1 MEIIVDTIYI
11 YIYMETEELENE
23 MVRVEANVSMNSL
36 FMQIFLHRRSHMR
49 QNERYDMIKICR
61 FVGGKR
67 GESCLIDK
75 RGKYGF
81 NTVKKKKKKINNWLV
96 RIRGDGKF
104 RKN

>member
-1 MEIIVDTIYI
+1 
-11 YIYMETEELENE
+11 
-23 MVRVEANVSMNSL
+23 
-36 FMQIFLHRRSHMR
+36 MR